1 MSQKSN
7 LITIRNSYK
16 NFNFLTQ
23 NSQNFAFV
31 FLFKK
36 LITRLFSIKGILI
49 GDSTYNFS
57 NNQLFC
63 FLKGYIRYSKIRFY
77 KKRKF
82 KKEILSLKSNLP
94 LTTLFSKSLSL
105 LKTNLIVL
113 KFLNLNLLIEKKKFK
128 ILIFKNK
135 TCKENFICS

>member
-113 KFLNLNLLIEKKKFK
+113 KFLNLNLLIEKKNLKF
-128 ILIFKNK
+128 
-135 TCKENFICS
+135 